1 MISGPHTAKRINSFA
16 LLEIGLPVP
25 PQKRPLPAGER
36 QSRLPLPQQGAP
48 VKAKSRPSAG
58 GVAEKGAAP
67 QAMERQ
73 ALSAQPFGEAAWK

>member
-25 PQKRPLPAGER
+25 PQKRPLLAGER
-36 QSRLPLPQQGAP
+36 QPRLSLPQQGAP

-58 GVAEKGAAP
+58 GVAGKGASP